1 MKQAENE
8 RRRHELMESLAEM
21 RQQQEREEQIDAVC
35 AYLGV
40 ELVKTKSGLWKC
52 IKAEEQE
59 GKK

>member
-52 IKAEEQE
+52 IKAEE
-59 GKK
+59 